1 MDIARTFL
9 DTRGYSMGTIIFL
22 LNPMFSSRLI
32 QFRKAQNFTQQSL
45 ADAAQ
50 LHVNQVKRYEA
61 GTAQPTLEALVRL
74 AKVLHVSL
82 DALVFD
88 ETERGPSDDLALQF
102 EAVSMMPEEERRIIK
117 ALLDGMIMKYQTRKM
132 VSSLSS

>member
-1 MDIARTFL
+1 
-9 DTRGYSMGTIIFL
+9 MGTIIFL

-32 QFRKAQNFTQQSL
+32 QFRKAQSFTQQSL